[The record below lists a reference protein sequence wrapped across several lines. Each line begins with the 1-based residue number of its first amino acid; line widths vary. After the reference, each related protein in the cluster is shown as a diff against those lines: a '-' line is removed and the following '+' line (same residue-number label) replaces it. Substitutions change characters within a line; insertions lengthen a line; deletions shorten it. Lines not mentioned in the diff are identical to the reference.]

1 MARVIDT
8 DIFSFFLKK
17 DTRAELY
24 RQHTDGH
31 LLFLSFM
38 TIAELERW
46 AMLHN
51 WGQNRISLLEKTF
64 RRYVIQHSN
73 RDICK
78 IWAEIMTDSR
88 LNGLN
93 ISISDAWIASTAI
106 SLQIPLITHNE
117 KDFQKI
123 KGLTV
128 ISEN

>member
-51 WGQNRISLLEKTF
+51 WGQNRINLLEKTF

-73 RDICK
+73 RDVCK

-93 ISISDAWIASTAI
+93 ISISDAWIASITVN
-106 SLQIPLITHNE
+106 LQIPLITHNE

-128 ISEN
+128 ISES

>member
-8 DIFSFFLKK
+8 DVFSFFLKK

-24 RQHTDGH
+24 RTQTDGH

-51 WGQNRISLLEKTF
+51 WGQNKITLLEKSLK
-64 RRYVIQHSN
+64 RYVIHHSN
-73 RDICK
+73 REVCK
-78 IWAEIMTDSR
+78 VWAEIMTDSKR
-88 LNGLN
+88 KGLN

-106 SLQIPLITHNE
+106 SLQIPLITNNT

-123 KGLTV
+123 SGLTI
-128 ISEN
+128 ISEK